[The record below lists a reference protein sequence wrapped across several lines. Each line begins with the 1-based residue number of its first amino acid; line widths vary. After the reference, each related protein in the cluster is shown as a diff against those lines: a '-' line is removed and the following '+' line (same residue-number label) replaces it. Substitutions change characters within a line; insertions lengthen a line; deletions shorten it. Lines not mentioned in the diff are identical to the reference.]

1 MKRTITGKKIMAVLM
16 AASLTLTPVEM
27 ASAEE
32 LLTEQNVSED
42 NDEIAA
48 EDSGNEAETDL
59 EESEEALENLN
70 IMKTKFG

>member
-42 NDEIAA
+42 NDEITA
-48 EDSGNEAETDL
+48 EDSGNEAKTDL

>member
-42 NDEIAA
+42 NDEITA
-48 EDSGNEAETDL
+48 EDSENEAETDL

>member
-42 NDEIAA
+42 NDEITA